1 MNKRIFRQ
9 SLLRLLAAAVTI
21 CLACGLFACTDSG
34 EKEGLS
40 IVLEGELTEGMS
52 FPYAAE
58 ISLPSAH
65 VENQAGETVSYE
77 IEYRVTSVKGGT
89 VSSDFPAFELL
100 PGSYSITYFYSE
112 AVQVTYSF
120 HVKDNNPPV
129 ITFTNV
135 PNDLFVGESTSG
147 SLPSVEIEDEAE
159 IDLIEKTLTFAA
171 PGEVPEE
178 TAFNA
183 MNDSFT
189 IDGAG
194 VFTFTIAATDTS
206 GNRGENSVSWMVK
219 DYGWSDPDLEHG
231 CVSDFGEEG
240 YLNYVRKGD
249 INPYWTPSNYSQ
261 EYLEE
266 FNGAS
271 GVLKLGLTFTSV
283 NNTSVNL
290 KLAKPVTQADLKGK
304 YLAVRAYVDGD
315 GLQDWFGFGG
325 IQKIDFGSEISA
337 ATIRRSPLVTGQWVT
352 YYLSAED
359 AVRLRLYSD
368 ENDKPEAPVSDICNI
383 QLCFGRADTNLSKV
397 YLYLDSITI
406 ADRLPAPSGLK
417 VEMNKANWT
426 AVEGAEGYL
435 VVVNGKETL
444 VRETQ
449 IELDESKGY
458 VSVVAI
464 GNGLFTLDS
473 EQSMVAF
480 GLKPKDGEFAS
491 FDDELYAFLISDDVN
506 IGSETDGYRPV
517 KVENTFAD
525 GKLTTVVGAGS
536 WGVCTSLA
544 IRFPEKVDISGV
556 DTLIIRMSASIPC
569 EVQSITVTTLDY
581 KSIGTI
587 AIQEGMISYALD
599 LSGLNRTEL
608 DGIQFRYLNNPN
620 GNNTAIGQDLTFVL
634 EYIAPGIKLGS
645 TTLSVDNA
653 SKTVSWTAVENAA
666 GYAIVRDGE
675 VVDTTTELSY
685 DCSGLGTFINLGVY
699 AIGEGRYL
707 NGEIV
712 LADITLDGSNWISIE
727 GTLNIVQVSYSE
739 SQLLQLELDQDTVF
753 TSGTSIKAE
762 SLKMELNGEVL
773 EADSIAWTEVATK
786 VNVIGNFPAENHSVL
801 VIKAGSL
808 FVDENGCAYKISS
821 DFTAICVGTS
831 WKTLAGDLCFR
842 QTDWSNAETIQLY
855 CESGLSFKEGGT
867 VQLDQATILGNGVPL
882 TLALEWYP
890 DAKKLS
896 LSGNLPASAA
906 EGFVVPTVTIKA
918 GSIIWQYDLAYRFA
932 EDHTFVYNEAQ
943 TRWCYLATVEIDR
956 APWTPD
962 ENSVQ
967 IKFVEE
973 AWTYNIAVNVSGTTV
988 LCNGNEVTD
997 LKATADSAGHIR
1009 IMGSFSTEPAGDYEV
1024 ATLVIKAGSIAM
1036 QTNTAILF
1044 AKDVT
1049 LTWNGSAWIVVK

>member
-1 MNKRIFRQ
+1 MNKINLRQ
-9 SLLRLLAAAVTI
+9 RLLGLLAATVAF
-21 CLACGLFACTDSG
+21 CLACGLYACTDPG
-34 EKEGLS
+34 KNGNALS
-40 IVLEGELTEGMS
+40 IVLEGELTDGMS

-77 IEYRVTSVKGGT
+77 IEYRVTSAEGET

-147 SLPSVEIEDEAE
+147 SLPSVAIEDEAE

-171 PGEVPEE
+171 PGEEPEE

-194 VFTFTIAATDTS
+194 VFTFTVAATDTS

-219 DYGWSDPDLEHG
+219 DYGWSDPDLEPG

-283 NNTSVNL
+283 NYTSVNL

-359 AVRLRLYSD
+359 AVSLRLYSD

-383 QLCFGRADTNLSKV
+383 QLCFERADTNLSKV

-435 VVVNGKETL
+435 VVVNGEETL
-444 VRETQ
+444 VRDTQ

-473 EQSMVAF
+473 EQSMATF
-480 GLKPKDGEFAS
+480 GLKPKEGEYAS

-517 KVENTFAD
+517 KVENTFVD
-525 GKLTTVVGAGS
+525 GKITSVVGVGS

-544 IRFPEKVDISGV
+544 IRFPAKVDVAGV
-556 DTLIIRMSASIPC
+556 ETLVIRMEASIPGI
-569 EVQSITVTTLDY
+569 VQTLMVTTLNF
-581 KSIGTI
+581 KTLGTI
-587 AIQEGMISYALD
+587 TVREGMNSYALD
-599 LSGLNRTEL
+599 ISGAKLTEL
-608 DGIQFRYLNNPN
+608 EGIQFLYLNNPN
-620 GNNTAIGQDLTFVL
+620 NTNTAIPGDLTFTF
-634 EYIAPGIKLGS
+634 EYIAPGSELGS
-645 TTLSVDNA
+645 TTVTVDNT
-653 SKTVSWTAVENAA
+653 SKTISWTAVENASS
-666 GYAIVRDGE
+666 YAIVKDGE
-675 VVDTTTELSY
+675 VVATTTELTY
-685 DCSGLGTFINLGVY
+685 DCSELGTFVNLGVY
-699 AIGEGRYL
+699 AVGEGRYL
-707 NGEIV
+707 DGETAF
-712 LADITLDGSNWISIE
+712 ADVTLDGEDWISVE
-727 GTLNIVQVSYSE
+727 GTLNILKISWSTDK
-739 SQLLQLELDQDTVF
+739 LIQLEFVTDTVF
-753 TSGTSIKAE
+753 TDGTVLKAAG
-762 SLKMELNGEVL
+762 LNMELNGNTFA
-773 EADSIAWTEVATK
+773 ADSIVWTSVASK
-786 VNVIGNFPAENHSVL
+786 VNVNGDFQVKTGDL
-801 VIKAGSL
+801 FTIKAGSL
-808 FVDENGCAYKISS
+808 FVDEAGQAYKLGA
-821 DFTAICVGTS
+821 DFTAIFGTE
-831 WKTLAGDLCFR
+831 WKTLAGELSFR
-842 QTDWSNAETIQLY
+842 RTDWSDAKTIQLL
-855 CESGLSFKEGGT
+855 CESELVFKQGT
-867 VQLDQATILGNGVPL
+867 VQLDQAVILGNGVPL

-943 TRWCYLATVEIDR
+943 TRWCYLATAEIVKVSWPEN
-956 APWTPD
+956 A
-962 ENSVQ
+962 NSVQ
-967 IKFVEE
+967 MIMTEDV
-973 AWTYNIAVNVSGTTV
+973 WTSGENVDAAGMTV
-988 LCNGNEVTD
+988 LSNGVQVTD
-997 LKATADSAGHIR
+997 LTVTADSARHIH
-1009 IMGSFSTEPAGDYEV
+1009 IMGTFSTETAEGYEV
-1024 ATLVIKAGSIAM
+1024 PTIVIKAGSVAM
-1036 QTNTAILF
+1036 QKFTAIVF
-1044 AKDVT
+1044 EKDVT
-1049 LTWNGSAWIVVK
+1049 LTWNGSAWVAVI

>member
-34 EKEGLS
+34 GKEGLS
-40 IVLEGELTEGMS
+40 IVLEGELTDGMS

-77 IEYRVTSVKGGT
+77 IEYRVTSAEGET

-112 AVQVTYSF
+112 AVQVIYSF
-120 HVKDNNPPV
+120 HVMDNNPPV

-135 PNDLFVGESTSG
+135 PNDLFVGEATSG
-147 SLPSVEIEDEAE
+147 SLPSVAIEDEAE
-159 IDLIEKTLTFAA
+159 INLIEKTLTFAK
-171 PGEVPEE
+171 PGEEPEE
-178 TAFNA
+178 TEFNA
-183 MNDSFT
+183 MNDSFP
-189 IDGAG
+189 IAEAG
-194 VFTFTIAATDTS
+194 MFTFTVAATDTS
-206 GNRGENSVSWMVK
+206 GNRGENSVSWLVK
-219 DYGWSDPDLEHG
+219 DYNWSDPDLETG
-231 CVSDFGEEG
+231 YVSDFGEDG
-240 YLNYVRKGD
+240 YLNNVRKGD
-249 INPYWTPSNYSQ
+249 INPYWTPSDYSQ

-266 FNGAS
+266 FEGAS
-271 GVLKLGLTFTSV
+271 GVLKLGLTFTLE
-283 NNTSVNL
+283 NHTSVNL

-383 QLCFGRADTNLSKV
+383 QLCFRRADTNLSKV

-525 GKLTTVVGAGS
+525 GKLTTVVGAGF

-581 KSIGTI
+581 KTLGTI
-587 AIQEGMISYALD
+587 TVREGMNSYALD
-599 LSGLNRTEL
+599 ISGAKLTEL
-608 DGIQFRYLNNPN
+608 EGIQFRYRNNPN
-620 GNNTAIGQDLTFVL
+620 NTNTAIPGDLTFTF

-645 TTLSVDNA
+645 TTLTVDNA

-707 NGEIV
+707 NGETAF
-712 LADITLDGSNWISIE
+712 ADVTLDGEDWISVE
-727 GTLNIVQVSYSE
+727 GTLNILKISWSTDK
-739 SQLLQLELDQDTVF
+739 LIQLEFVTDTVF
-753 TSGTSIKAE
+753 TDGTVLKAAG
-762 SLKMELNGEVL
+762 LNMELNGNTFA
-773 EADSIAWTEVATK
+773 ADSIVWTSVASK
-786 VNVIGNFPAENHSVL
+786 VNVNGDFQVKTGDL
-801 VIKAGSL
+801 FTIKAGSL
-808 FVDENGCAYKISS
+808 FVDEAGQAYKLGA
-821 DFTAICVGTS
+821 DFTAIFGTE
-831 WKTLAGDLCFR
+831 WKTLAGELSFR
-842 QTDWSNAETIQLY
+842 RTDWSNAETIQLY

-918 GSIIWQYDLAYRFA
+918 GSIIWQSEYAYRFT
-932 EDHTFVYNEAQ
+932 EDLTFVYNNEQ
-943 TRWCYLATVEIDR
+943 NRWCSLATVEIDR

-973 AWTYNIAVNVSGTTV
+973 AWTYNIAVNVSGMTV